1 MSLARP
7 AAQRRRFVLEAAERI
22 SPSVRHLV
30 LSTED
35 GAPFTYLP
43 GQWLKLYLPGLE
55 RDYSIASAPSASR
68 PGRVELI
75 VTQVENG
82 PGSTELHRLP
92 IGAAIEALGPNGL
105 FVREEAERSQPAL
118 YVATGTGLAPLRAMI
133 EDALARGE
141 TAPRTLLFG
150 ARTEADLLFRTELEA
165 LAARGQLRY
174 EPTLSRAGESWP
186 GRRGLHQFAKARHLL
201 ALPFGLFLLSTE
213 ALAQSRAGA
222 GGVLAGEEED
232 GFLLPVVCGA

>member
-68 PGRVELI
+68 PDRVELI

-186 GRRGLHQFAKARHLL
+186 GRRGHVQVHLREL
-201 ALPFGLFLLSTE
+201 VVPGAHVYICGLSRMITEVRAVLRTELGLPRTQVHSE
-213 ALAQSRAGA
+213 RY
-222 GGVLAGEEED
+222 D
-232 GFLLPVVCGA
+232 